1 MKNIKDLFIK
11 AGAVLAALGLVLV
24 SSPVAHAQYT
34 GTNGRIIDYFLGGGA
49 VSVKPDGSNYYGH
62 NISFVNTGFLYRQFV
77 YSPDGTKIAY
87 TIKIN
92 DTTANLAI
100 KPANLI
106 TTGTALTSDTS
117 VIDGNPYFSPD
128 GTKIAFARRDQG
140 TGITDIYVVN
150 ADGTSLTRLTQNL
163 FTSGGSSAQSAYYPT
178 WKSDGSLIYVSTT
191 STTGGTGIYSISP
204 SSANQTTATAV
215 VTGADLDG
223 ESSGGMI
230 FDISP
235 DNTKFIYQS
244 LSGDAGSLSSIRSV
258 NVDGTGD
265 TAVKTSNASYTY
277 TIGSYS
283 PDGTKIVY
291 ARTHTA
297 DPNTYYDLVV
307 ANADGTS
314 ETVIYPYDT
323 NSLSANPTSAAFWGT
338 NQDTYPDNGSLG
350 GFDTPTVPNTASSFI
365 AKAKSNPLA
374 IAVSTLAVLGLIA
387 LGGYWV
393 RTELKKKR

>member
-1 MKNIKDLFIK
+1 MKNIKDLFVK
-11 AGAVLAALGLVLV
+11 ASAVLAALGLVLV

-34 GTNGRIIDYFLGGGA
+34 GTNGRIIDYFVGGGA

-62 NISFVNTGFLYRQFV
+62 NISFVNTGMTQRQFV

-87 TIKIN
+87 TIKIT

-100 KPANLI
+100 KTANSI
-106 TTGTALTSDTS
+106 TTGTALTSDSS

-128 GTKIAFARRDQG
+128 GTKIAFERYDQ
-140 TGITDIYVVN
+140 TTTKTDIYVVN
-150 ADGTSLTRLTQNL
+150 SDGTGLTRLTQNL
-163 FTSGGSSAQSAYYPT
+163 FTGEGSVRSAYYPT
-178 WKSDGSLIYVSTT
+178 WKSDGSLIYVNTT
-191 STTGGTGIYSISP
+191 STAGGTGIYSISP
-204 SSANQTTATAV
+204 TSANQTTATAV
-215 VTGADLDG
+215 VTGTDLTG
-223 ESSGGMI
+223 ETSGGMV

-235 DNTKFIYQS
+235 DNSKFIYNS
-244 LSGDAGSLSSIRSV
+244 LSGDAGSLFSIRSV

-265 TAVKTSNASYTY
+265 TAVKTSNASYRY
-277 TIGSYS
+277 SLGSYS

-291 ARTHTA
+291 VRTHIV
-297 DPNTYYDLVV
+297 DPNTYNDLVV

-314 ETVIYPYDT
+314 ETVIYPDNT
-323 NSLSANPTSAAFWGT
+323 NSLFASGSTAAFWGT
-338 NQDTYPDNGSLG
+338 NQDTYSNNGSLG

-374 IAVSTLAVLGLIA
+374 IAATALAVLGLIA